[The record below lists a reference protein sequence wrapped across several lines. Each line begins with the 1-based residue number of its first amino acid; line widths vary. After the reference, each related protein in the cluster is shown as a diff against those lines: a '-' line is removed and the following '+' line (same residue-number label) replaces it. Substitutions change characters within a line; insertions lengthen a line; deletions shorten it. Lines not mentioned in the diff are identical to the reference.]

1 MGCGNTKDR
10 TIDQTTLRED
20 KEAFMRTHKLL
31 LLGAGES
38 GKSTIMKQVKIL
50 YLGGFNPEERKMFKQ
65 AIERNVIQNMQGLLD
80 GTTPSLGP
88 RIPSRSALLNETSI
102 FRHSF

>member
-1 MGCGNTKDR
+1 MGCGESRDR
-10 TIDQTTLRED
+10 TIEPTLKADRDE
-20 KEAFMRTHKLL
+20 FLRTHKLL

-65 AIERNVIQNMQGLLD
+65 AIERNVIQNMQGLID
-80 GTTPSLGP
+80 G
-88 RIPSRSALLNETSI
+88 I
-102 FRHSF
+102 FSWPPFP